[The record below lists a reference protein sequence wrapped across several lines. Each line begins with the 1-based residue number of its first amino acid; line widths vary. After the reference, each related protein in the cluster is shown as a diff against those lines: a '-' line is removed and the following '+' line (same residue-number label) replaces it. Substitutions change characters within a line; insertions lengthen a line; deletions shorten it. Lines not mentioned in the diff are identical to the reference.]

1 MYRSGALHGTHSR
14 KTAQKLP
21 KGDKDKQTEGIKAI
35 IQATRLEGSL
45 FPQSNEKTEG
55 DKIMLITEELLRK
68 GMTQGVGI
76 KSIQARVLG
85 LKYPLQKGWLKGLIG
100 KEITE
105 EKAKADNFIGWD
117 RHHRLET
124 HNSDGE
130 RRLVNLTVDELK
142 ALDMYYNRPA
152 EELI

>member
-55 DKIMLITEELLRK
+55 DKIILITEELLRK
-68 GMTQGVGI
+68 GMTLGVDSQNI
-76 KSIQARVLG
+76 ARDSEGRWEWKWKPGVLG
-85 LKYPLQKGWLKGLIG
+85 HCRNWQGKSLWQKC
-100 KEITE
+100 
-105 EKAKADNFIGWD
+105 FV
-117 RHHRLET
+117 R
-124 HNSDGE
+124 
-130 RRLVNLTVDELK
+130 
-142 ALDMYYNRPA
+142 
-152 EELI
+152 